1 MELLSVLKGKSLIA
15 KQEVV
20 KESELESTLTG
31 SSGESFRTQITRAFL
46 EQQGPLKSFISRFI
60 RRPQD
65 IDDIAQETFVRAF
78 RAEKKGEIQ
87 HPKAYIY
94 RVARNLAFETLT
106 KKTTQLTCYIE
117 DSCDESLLQS
127 EENVEDNMIVT
138 ERFERVKVAIAE
150 LPPQCQ
156 RVFIMHKVYGFKYRE
171 ISQQLEI
178 SVSTVEKHIM
188 SGLKKCRQS
197 VKFQERPNSV
207 IDLKTKQAESR
218 ERLKKQ

>member
-1 MELLSVLKGKSLIA
+1 MVESKKSEKAGLIG
-15 KQEVV
+15 QSNDVV
-20 KESELESTLTG
+20 EPSLRS
-31 SSGESFRTQITRAFL
+31 QITKAFV
-46 EQQGPLKSFISRFI
+46 EQQRPLKSFISRFI

-78 RAEKKGEIQ
+78 LAEKKGDIQ

-106 KKTTQLTCYIE
+106 KKSNQLTSYIE
-117 DSCDESLLQS
+117 DSCDQSLLQS
-127 EENVEDNMIVT
+127 DENVEDSMAAT
-138 ERFERVKVAIAE
+138 EKFDRVKLAISE

-171 ISQQLEI
+171 ISQQLGI

-188 SGLKKCRQS
+188 TGLKKCRQS
-197 VKFQERPNSV
+197 VRHQEMPNKV
-207 IDLKTKQAESR
+207 VDFNATKPSGRGRA
-218 ERLKKQ
+218 

>member
-1 MELLSVLKGKSLIA
+1 MTRPENFRKS
-15 KQEVV
+15 EV
-20 KESELESTLTG
+20 KATIKDDSES
-31 SSGESFRTQITRAFL
+31 SFRSQITSAFL

-106 KKTTQLTCYIE
+106 KKSNQLTSYIE
-117 DSCDESLLQS
+117 DSCDQSLLQS
-127 EENVEDNMIVT
+127 EENIEDNMVVI
-138 ERFERVKVAIAE
+138 ERFERVKTAIAD

-171 ISQQLEI
+171 ISQQLGI

-188 SGLKKCRQS
+188 TGLKKCRHS
-197 VKFQERPNSV
+197 VRCQERPNKV
-207 IDLKTKQAESR
+207 INISGLQSKDG
-218 ERLKKQ
+218 ERLEKR

>member
-1 MELLSVLKGKSLIA
+1 MVESKKSEKAGLIS
-15 KQEVV
+15 QSNEVI
-20 KESELESTLTG
+20 EPSLRS
-31 SSGESFRTQITRAFL
+31 QITKAFVDH
-46 EQQGPLKSFISRFI
+46 QRPLKSFISRFI

-78 RAEKKGEIQ
+78 LAEKKGDIQ

-106 KKTTQLTCYIE
+106 KKSNQLTSYIE
-117 DSCDESLLQS
+117 DSCDQSLLQS
-127 EENVEDNMIVT
+127 DENVEDSMATT
-138 ERFERVKVAIAE
+138 EKFDRVKIAISE

-171 ISQQLEI
+171 ISQQLGI

-188 SGLKKCRQS
+188 TGLKKCRQS
-197 VKFQERPNSV
+197 VRHQEMPNKV
-207 IDLKTKQAESR
+207 VDFNATKPSDRGRA
-218 ERLKKQ
+218 